1 MPLDG
6 NGTDSFTITTGCTSQ
21 TFISSNVRHRVKI
34 VRIVRNLLSPLTRF
48 VSVFPKNSRF
58 ISDQFSSRAIS

>member
-6 NGTDSFTITTGCTSQ
+6 NDTDSFTITTGCTSQ
-21 TFISSNVRHRVKI
+21 TFIVSSNVCHRVKI

-48 VSVFPKNSRF
+48 VSVSRKF
-58 ISDQFSSRAIS
+58 AIYF